1 MQYFFSFMIRI
12 YQDGKLSNILGYSN
26 MLRTHLIFIIG
37 CENCDRN
44 KKSISS
50 NNGLKCFHF
59 KIRFAILTYSHLLGD
74 PKKFTPNFY
83 FQVVPKI
90 FG

>member
-1 MQYFFSFMIRI
+1 
-12 YQDGKLSNILGYSN
+12 

-74 PKKFTPNFY
+74 PKKIYTKLLLPGCTKNFWIVFILLPN
-83 FQVVPKI
+83 
-90 FG
+90 